1 MRTYLAIIAAA
12 GLLGGA
18 CGKKVDPPK
27 TDPTSVAK
35 TDPPKTDPPK
45 TDPPKTDP
53 PKTDPPKTD
62 PPKTDPVP
70 AADRATTIQ
79 DAFAAWAVA
88 DYEKAFATFADDV
101 TYTIVGMPNGE
112 FKGKAAVIDAHK
124 KRQTGMTD
132 TKIKASRIID
142 AGEFAVVEFV
152 LTLTN
157 SGALADGT
165 AATNK
170 TVGLQ
175 GALLF
180 HYTADGKID
189 QVADY
194 GDQVSFMQQL
204 GLMPGLAEGFQAP
217 KLPETTEVVKAD
229 KNDANKDAYTG
240 FYAKLTPETYAQ
252 VIKDSSTAD
261 ITFTDLTAGK
271 TVTGV
276 EAVTEWFKQF
286 YGMFPDIKFELKNV
300 ITAGD
305 WVVGAFTATGTYKG
319 GIPNIEAKDQKVT
332 MTGLDV
338 AKFEGG
344 KMKSGTGYGN
354 GLELLGA
361 LGVQLGGAAAKPPE
375 GGEVAADIGVASCD
389 AYIKAAL
396 ACVEKMPEAGRG
408 PAKDAMAQANKAW
421 KETLANAGAAGA
433 EAAKSA
439 LETGCKQALTQAK
452 QGMAQFCPDVK
463 WE

>member
-1 MRTYLAIIAAA
+1 MRTYVAIIAAA

-18 CGKKVDPPK
+18 CGKKADPPK

-45 TDPPKTDP
+45 TDPPKVDP
-53 PKTDPPKTD
+53 PK
-62 PPKTDPVP
+62 
-70 AADRATTIQ
+70 AADRAAALQ
-79 DAFAAWAVA
+79 DAFAAWAAA
-88 DYEKAFATFADDV
+88 DYEKAFADFADDV
-101 TYTIVGMPNGE
+101 TYTVIGMPGGE
-112 FKGKAAVIDAHK
+112 SKGKAAVIEAHK

-132 TKIKASRIID
+132 SKIKASRIID
-142 AGEFAVVEFV
+142 AGEFLVVEFV
-152 LTLTN
+152 LTATN

-170 TVGLQ
+170 SIGMQ
-175 GALLF
+175 GALVL
-180 HYTADGKID
+180 HYTAEGKID

-194 GDQVSFMQQL
+194 GDQVSFVQQL
-204 GLMPGLAEGFQAP
+204 GLMPGLPEGFAAP

-252 VIKDSSTAD
+252 LIKDTSTAD
-261 ITFTDLTAGK
+261 VAMTDLMAGK
-271 TVTGV
+271 TVSGV

-286 YGMFPDIKFELKNV
+286 YGMFPDIKFEVKNV

-305 WVVGAFTATGTYKG
+305 WLVGSFVVTGTYKG

-338 AKFEGG
+338 FKFEGG
-344 KMKSGTGYGN
+344 KLKVGTGYGN
-354 GLELLGA
+354 GLEMLGA

-375 GGEVAADIGVASCD
+375 GGEVAAEIGVASCD
-389 AYIKAAL
+389 AYIKATM
-396 ACVEKMPEAGRG
+396 ACIEKMPEAGRG
-408 PAKDAMAQANKAW
+408 PAKDAMAQATKAW
-421 KETLANAGAAGA
+421 KDTLASAGAAGA
-433 EAAKSA
+433 EATKSA
-439 LETGCKQALTQAK
+439 LETGCKQALTQTK
-452 QGMAQFCPDVK
+452 QGMASLCPDVK

>member
-1 MRTYLAIIAAA
+1 MRTYVAIIAAA
-12 GLLGGA
+12 GLLAGA
-18 CGKKVDPPK
+18 CGKKAPEPQK

-53 PKTDPPKTD
+53 PKTDPPKTE
-62 PPKTDPVP
+62 PPK
-70 AADRATTIQ
+70 AADHATAIQ
-79 DAFAAWAVA
+79 DAFVAWVA
-88 DYEKAFATFADDV
+88 GDYEKAFADFADDV
-101 TYTIVGMPNGE
+101 TYTIVGMPGGE
-112 FKGKAAVIDAHK
+112 SKGKAAVVEAHK

-132 TKIKASRIID
+132 TKLKASRIID
-142 AGEFAVVEFV
+142 AGEFLVVEFV
-152 LTLTN
+152 FGATN

-170 TVGLQ
+170 SVALQ
-175 GALLF
+175 GALVF
-180 HYTADGKID
+180 HYTAEGKID

-194 GDQVSFMQQL
+194 GDHVSFMQQL
-204 GLMPGLAEGFQAP
+204 GLMPGLPEGFLAP

-229 KNDANKDAYTG
+229 KNDANKDAYTN

-252 VIKDSSTAD
+252 LIKDSSTDDVA
-261 ITFTDLTAGK
+261 ITDLMAGK
-271 TVTGV
+271 TVTGK

-286 YGMFPDIKFELKNV
+286 YGMFPDIKFEVKNV

-305 WVVGAFTATGTYKG
+305 WLVGSYVATGTYKG
-319 GIPNIEAKDQKVT
+319 GIPDVEAKDQKVT

-338 AKFEGG
+338 FKFEGG
-344 KMKSGTGYGN
+344 KLKVGTGYGN

-375 GGEVAADIGVASCD
+375 GDAAADIGVASCD
-389 AYIKAAL
+389 AYIKATT
-396 ACVEKMPEAGRG
+396 ACIEKMPEAARA
-408 PAKDAMAQANKAW
+408 PAKDAMAQATKAW
-421 KETLANAGAAGA
+421 RDAITGAGAAGA
-433 EAAKSA
+433 DAAKSA
-439 LETGCKQALTQAK
+439 LETGCKQALAATK
-452 QGMAQFCPDVK
+452 QGMAQLCPDVK